1 MGTWG
6 TGLFS
11 DDIACDVRESYEGFV
26 GDGHAGPEATDALLS
41 EYGAQVEDPDAG
53 PTFWLALAATQW
65 RCGRLER
72 RVKDRALEIIELG
85 IDIRRWTGDPSS
97 LKKRQAVLGKLA
109 EQLRSPQPPPKRIP
123 KRFRNS
129 TDWQVGEIIAF
140 RLKSG
145 NNVLFRV
152 IGFHTD
158 RGGTSPV
165 IELLDWSGESVPE
178 KAVIGR
184 FAVKARRHPLQ
195 PGHRN
200 QFLIGR
206 LSERDL
212 PNDRVVRTGIKLKP
226 SQGPGGFAV
235 FLWRHLDGLL
245 EATYDVS

>member
-72 RVKDRALEIIELG
+72 RVKD
-85 IDIRRWTGDPSS
+85 T
-97 LKKRQAVLGKLA
+97 
-109 EQLRSPQPPPKRIP
+109 

-129 TDWQVGEIIAF
+129 TDWQVGEIIAY